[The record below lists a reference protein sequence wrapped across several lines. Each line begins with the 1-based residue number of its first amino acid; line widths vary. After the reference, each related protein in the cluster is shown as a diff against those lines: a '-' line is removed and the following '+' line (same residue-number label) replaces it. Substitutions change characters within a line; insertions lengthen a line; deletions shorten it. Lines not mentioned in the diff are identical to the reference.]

1 MTVNNPPSYLQN
13 DGPNAEQHRQHM
25 TAAFGE
31 REGVIEGLAVTEKSG
46 TPNMSVDVAEGRVLV
61 AGTEGTYQGLYMCH
75 NRGVEN
81 LAISASDPTNDRYDL
96 IVATV
101 EDADYSGATD
111 AWKLDVVSGTPA
123 ATPLFPAIDDNT
135 FVLATV
141 LVQNGV
147 SSIVDADITDIRS
160 GTDTDG
166 TTTLTNYGLAS
177 TLSGRTRVAGPT
189 LRPQSPYNGMSIFD
203 TSTDREWF
211 YDEGN
216 TLWIPRTSHVKVNRN
231 STNQSISNSTITT
244 VQWEQEEGDLDGM
257 VTLGTSTTRINC
269 LWPGIYH
276 AAFQVR
282 WASNSTGYREA
293 YIQINGAARWL
304 ARQDAVAGSQSYQVV
319 SGPIYVTNTTS
330 YIEFAVLQT
339 SGGALNLEGV
349 GSFDPSAT
357 VIFQSFS

>member
-31 REGVIEGLAVTEKSG
+31 HEGVIKGLAVTEKSG
-46 TPNMSVDVAEGRVLV
+46 TPNMSVDVSEGRVLV

-160 GTDTDG
+160 GSDTDG
-166 TTTLTNYGLAS
+166 TTALTNYGFAALQGVIRCTSS
-177 TLSGRTRVAGPT
+177 T
-189 LRPQSPYNGMSIFD
+189 RPQSPEEGWSIYETD
-203 TSTDREWF
+203 TDREYV
-211 YDEGN
+211 YDGSGWRQTSGPGGGN
-216 TLWIPRTSHVKVNRN
+216 YAVVSRDGSDFAIPNNSYTPVEFNTDKVMPSGWSSSSGVITVPEDGLYFVK
-231 STNQSISNSTITT
+231 
-244 VQWEQEEGDLDGM
+244 G
-257 VTLGTSTTRINC
+257 
-269 LWPGIYH
+269 
-276 AAFQVR
+276 QVR
-282 WASNSTGYREA
+282 WDGNATGIRILGLFIEGSLAVDGVRHNDLRDSPGTGDFTQASQTVTYL
-293 YIQINGAARWL
+293 AAG
-304 ARQDAVAGSQSYQVV
+304 DTVAVSVYQS
-319 SGPIYVTNTTS
+319 
-330 YIEFAVLQT
+330 
-339 SGGALNLEGV
+339 SGGSLNVQEVQDYSHLLVARV
-349 GSFDPSAT
+349 G
-357 VIFQSFS
+357 